1 MALKI
6 RIKKKGDITIIKID
20 GRVIGVDS
28 KKFNKKMES
37 LVKKKEKKI
46 VIDISDIEF
55 IDSYGLGAIVYYH
68 TFMQNSGRELLF
80 YNKPS
85 NHQTYLARLL
95 DLTKLNQ
102 VFKVIDSYTD
112 LLSQS
117 NR

>member
-6 RIKKKGDITIIKID
+6 KLEKIKNITVLQIS

-37 LVKKKEKKI
+37 LVKKKDKRI
-46 VIDISDIEF
+46 VIDISNIEF

-68 TFMQNSGRELLF
+68 TFMQNSGRELIF

-85 NHQTYLARLL
+85 DPQTYVARLL

-102 VFKVIDSYTD
+102 VFKVIDSYSD
-112 LLSQS
+112 L
-117 NR
+117 